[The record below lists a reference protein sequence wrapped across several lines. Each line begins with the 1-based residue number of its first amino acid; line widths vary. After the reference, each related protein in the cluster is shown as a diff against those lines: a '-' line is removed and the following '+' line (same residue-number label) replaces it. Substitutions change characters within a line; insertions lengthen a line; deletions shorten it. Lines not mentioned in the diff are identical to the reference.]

1 MNNPDNNKTSKRRL
15 PVHFKRMGRELAM
28 QFLFQSDVNG
38 GENTA
43 VILELFWEQAES
55 SGEFPQN
62 RIFRKAREY
71 AEKIIHGV
79 CEHLSTIDAEIEK
92 HSEKWNLN
100 RMAVVDRNV
109 MRIAVYEMRFCL
121 DIPPV
126 VSIDEAV
133 EIAKDFSSEK
143 SSIFINGILNGIKDG
158 LDRPAREALK

>member
-1 MNNPDNNKTSKRRL
+1 MNNTDNKKTTKRRL

-28 QFLFQSDVNG
+28 QFLFQSDVTGDNND
-38 GENTA
+38 ES
-43 VILELFWEQAES
+43 LELFWEQASS
-55 SGEFPQN
+55 SGEFPLN

-71 AEKIIHGV
+71 AEKLIRGV
-79 CEHLSTIDAEIEK
+79 RENISTIDAEIGK
-92 HSEKWNLN
+92 HSEKWNIN

-143 SSIFINGILNGIKDG
+143 SSLFINGILNGIKDG

>member
-1 MNNPDNNKTSKRRL
+1 MNNNDKKTSKRRL

-28 QFLFQSDVNG
+28 QFLFQSDVAGDN
-38 GENTA
+38 NDSN
-43 VILELFWEQAES
+43 LELFWEQAES

-71 AEKIIHGV
+71 AEKIIRGV
-79 CEHLSTIDAEIEK
+79 QENIATIDAEIEK
-92 HSEKWNLN
+92 HSEKWNLQ

-109 MRIAVYEMRFCL
+109 MRIAVYEMHFCL
-121 DIPPV
+121 DVPPV

-143 SSIFINGILNGIKDG
+143 SSLFINGILNGIKDG